1 MFGNIEDPLIAWDL
15 RNLIRVCSTIFFISL
30 VLVVGFLSRKIQTA
44 LVLTVVTT
52 ALIFFLLMVTRNE
65 YGLAF

>member
-1 MFGNIEDPLIAWDL
+1 MFVNIEDPLIAWDL
-15 RNLIRVCSTIFFISL
+15 RNLIRVCSTIFFITL
-30 VLVVGFLSRKIQTA
+30 VLIVGFLSRRIQTA

-52 ALIFFLLMVTRNE
+52 VLIFFLLMVTRNE

>member
-1 MFGNIEDPLIAWDL
+1 MFVNIEDPLIAWDL
-15 RNLIRVCSTIFFISL
+15 RNLIRVCSTIIFISL
-30 VLVVGFLSRKIQTA
+30 VVIVGFLSRKVQTA

-52 ALIFFLLMVTRNE
+52 ALVFFLLMVTRNE

>member
-1 MFGNIEDPLIAWDL
+1 MSGNIEDSLIAWDL
-15 RNLIRVCSTIFFISL
+15 RNLARILFSILFISL
-30 VLVVGFLSRKIQTA
+30 VFLVSFLSRKTRTIFF
-44 LVLTVVTT
+44 LTVVTA

>member
-1 MFGNIEDPLIAWDL
+1 MSGNIEDSLIAWDL
-15 RNLIRVCSTIFFISL
+15 RNLARILFTILFISL
-30 VLVVGFLSRKIQTA
+30 VFLVSFLSRKTQTIFF
-44 LVLTVVTT
+44 LTVVTA